1 MTRTSALTTFV
12 LAIAMLASA
21 LFLPH
26 AAAQSSPAI
35 PPAPAAQAPAA
46 AQSRSDYTIGPQD
59 VLAVVVFDQPDLSGK
74 YAVELDGSFTFP
86 FVGRVK
92 AGGLTLRAFEADL
105 KARLADGFFKNPQV
119 AVSVE
124 SYLSQR
130 IFVAGEFK
138 TPGTFPLTGGL
149 TLLDA
154 VAKAGFTTPDAGDE
168 VVVIRGGKGA
178 GPAVPRTGSSGAA
191 SAGGNVVVS
200 VSLTTLQSIGN
211 TPQNVLLQD
220 GDTVYV
226 ARAEPI
232 YVTGQVKN
240 PGSYPIRADT
250 TVLQAISLAGGATP
264 IGAVNRVRIVRAING
279 EKKEVRVELS
289 DRVKP
294 GDTLLVP
301 ERFF

>member
-1 MTRTSALTTFV
+1 M
-12 LAIAMLASA
+12 LAIATLAIALLPRQASA
-21 LFLPH
+21 
-26 AAAQSSPAI
+26 QSPN
-35 PPAPAAQAPAA
+35 
-46 AQSRSDYTIGPQD
+46 DYTIGPQD

-86 FVGRVK
+86 YVGRVK
-92 AGGLTLRAFEADL
+92 AGGLTIRAFEADL
-105 KARLADGFFKNPQV
+105 KARLSDGFFKNPQV

-124 SYLSQR
+124 SYQSQR
-130 IFVAGEFK
+130 IFIAGEVK

-154 VAKAGFTTPDAGDE
+154 VAKAGFTTPEAGDE

-178 GPAVPRTGSSGAA
+178 GPVMPRPDTTSGAA
-191 SAGGNVVVS
+191 PAGGKVVVS
-200 VSLTTLQSIGN
+200 VSLATLQNIGN
-211 TPQNVLLQD
+211 TPQNVVLQD

-250 TVLQAISLAGGATP
+250 TVLQAIALAGGATP
-264 IGAVNRVRIVRAING
+264 IGAVNRVRIVRVISG